1 MVDPTIVLIAQATG
15 TIVGSY
21 LIAELLIR
29 VITRAAKRAHA
40 SPTVIRSVREGLS
53 ILWIVLSTAGV
64 LSLTGIASQF
74 SALTISGL
82 VGLAISLALQT
93 TLSNMIS
100 GILLFN
106 DGALRL
112 NDMVEYSGIKGKVV
126 KVALRNTWVRMD
138 DGNLAIISNSSLSSG
153 PLVNFTAG
161 KRLEKKL

>member
-1 MVDPTIVLIAQATG
+1 
-15 TIVGSY
+15 
-21 LIAELLIR
+21 
-29 VITRAAKRAHA
+29 
-40 SPTVIRSVREGLS
+40 
-53 ILWIVLSTAGV
+53 
-64 LSLTGIASQF
+64 
-74 SALTISGL
+74 
-82 VGLAISLALQT
+82 
-93 TLSNMIS
+93 MIS

>member
-1 MVDPTIVLIAQATG
+1 MVDPTLVLIAQVTG

-21 LIAELLIR
+21 LITEFMIR
-29 VITRAAKRAHA
+29 VVTRAARRAHA
-40 SPTVIRSVREGLS
+40 SPTLIRTVREGIS
-53 ILWIVLSTAGV
+53 ILWIVLAVAGV
-64 LSLTGIASQF
+64 LSLTGIASEF

-112 NDMVEYSGIKGKVV
+112 NDVVEYSGIKGKVV
-126 KVALRNTWVRMD
+126 KIALRNTWVRTD
-138 DGNLAIISNSSLSSG
+138 DGNIAIIGNSSLSSG
-153 PLVNFTAG
+153 PLINLTAA

>member
-1 MVDPTIVLIAQATG
+1 MVDQIVLIAQATG

-21 LIAELLIR
+21 LIAEFLIR
-29 VITRAAKRAHA
+29 IVTRAAKRAHA
-40 SPTVIRSVREGLS
+40 SPALIRTLREGIS
-53 ILWIVLSTAGV
+53 ILWIVLAAAGV
-64 LSLTGIASQF
+64 LSLTGIASEF
-74 SALTISGL
+74 SALTVSGL
-82 VGLAISLALQT
+82 IGLAISLALQT
-93 TLSNMIS
+93 TLGNMIS

-112 NDMVEYSGIKGKVV
+112 NDVVEYGGIKGKVV

-138 DGNLAIISNSSLSSG
+138 DGNLAIIGNSSLSSG

>member
-1 MVDPTIVLIAQATG
+1 MADQTLILIAQSAG
-15 TIVGSY
+15 TVVVSY
-21 LIAELLIR
+21 LIAEVLIR

-40 SPTVIRSVREGLS
+40 PPALIRSIREGLS
-53 ILWIVLSTAGV
+53 ILWIVLAAAGV

-74 SALTISGL
+74 SALTVSGL

-93 TLSNMIS
+93 TLSNIIA
-100 GILLFN
+100 GIMLFN

-126 KVALRNTWVRMD
+126 KIALRNTWVRMD
-138 DGNLAIISNSSLSSG
+138 DGNIAIISNSSLSSG
-153 PLVNFTAG
+153 PLVNITAG